1 MLISEKLNK
10 VLNNFETGNISNA
23 DLYARI
29 NHDLDFIMQNLQF
42 DIKGIEKNLDSKIS
56 SQNKEFQ
63 NTTID
68 WLTCQL
74 KDLNKELQ
82 SNNESFSKNMIETLS
97 KNILDSINKK
107 IGERLDN
114 IKNEVDLSE
123 VVEKIKNDKETMESI
138 KNEVIESSLQDLLK
152 DKQSMSNEIRV
163 KVENTL
169 LEYLKNEIKI
179 ESIIKTSIDS
189 VQFSD
194 EMNNKINTKVDEA
207 IKTNLDIIDF
217 EAKIQENVES
227 FKTHTE
233 SKKSEFEIEITKLLE
248 SLKQENTTNATNAT
262 NALLNHLK
270 ELENDSQDKLEAYQ
284 NNLESNL
291 QDYEGRLESNLSEFE
306 TKLENLLESL
316 KENNTENIETLKA
329 EFETKKEVILSEYKN
344 KLDKTFPFVI
354 QEIINEIVTQIMHDN
369 NIMNHIK
376 DSIIKMGYDYTLT
389 FEDEIKKNIES
400 KVIEFILDN
409 VSEQELLQA
418 ILNDIGIQELI
429 ETQGYEATKDMI
441 NHAMIKDFV
450 TESLN
455 ERANE
460 IFQNDEFL
468 RIEVEAQA
476 HLVAMRLQS
485 QLSSIQI
492 CLDKMLEKY
501 DVDNKLA
508 ILLEKEKVFNEA
520 LANAKKDLQDEINK
534 ELPKFDTKIQDAINA
549 YDLEQDKQTDT
560 KIDTLKNDL
569 LTTLQDEIN
578 KLNQNNGNTNAN
590 ITQIIDNLK
599 LELNDLSTKLQAQ
612 ENINTQQEAKI
623 EANTKLNEAQEQK
636 LQDSQAK
643 DKDIESKLEKLE
655 KDVENNAQN
664 QNKTSGGK
672 YLLWS

>member
-74 KDLNKELQ
+74 KDLNKDLQ

-270 ELENDSQDKLEAYQ
+270 ELENDSQDKLEVYQ

-291 QDYEGRLESNLSEFE
+291 QDYEGSIESNLSEFE

-316 KENNTENIETLKA
+316 KENNTKNIETLKA

-409 VSEQELLQA
+409 VSEEELLQA

-578 KLNQNNGNTNAN
+578 KLNQNNGNANAN

>member
-74 KDLNKELQ
+74 KDLNKDLQ

-107 IGERLDN
+107 ISERLDN

-291 QDYEGRLESNLSEFE
+291 QDYEGSLEANLSEFE

-578 KLNQNNGNTNAN
+578 KLNQNNGNANAN

-636 LQDSQAK
+636 LQDNEAK